1 MSEQV
6 KQESQTLQNNS
17 RLVLKLLLGAVG
29 MFGFG
34 FALVPLYDVFC
45 DITGLNGKTGGRYS
59 YEAVEVEVDEER
71 LVTVQFRAMNNAN
84 MSWQFEPVESQV
96 QVHPGEL
103 TEVMFYARN
112 PSSST
117 IVGQAVPSVS
127 PFRAADYLH
136 KTECFCF
143 SQQTLMAGEDI
154 NMPLLFFIDQDIPED
169 VTKLTLSYTLFDVTA
184 NFQQAASL

>member
-1 MSEQV
+1 MSV
-6 KQESQTLQNNS
+6 IKHKQTDQQPQNG
-17 RLVLKLLLGAVG
+17 RLALKLLLGAVG

-45 DITGLNGKTGGRYS
+45 DITGLNGKTGGRYA
-59 YEAVEVEVDEER
+59 YEAAEVVVDEEHV
-71 LVTVQFRAMNNAN
+71 VTVQFRAMNNAG
-84 MSWQFEPVESQV
+84 MSWQFEPVVSQV
-96 QVHPGEL
+96 EVHPGEL

-112 PSSST
+112 PSDNA

-143 SQQTLMAGEDI
+143 SQQTLAGGEDI
-154 NMPLLFFIDQDIPED
+154 NMPLLFFIDQDIPKE

-184 NFQQAASL
+184 NFQQAAGL

>member
-1 MSEQV
+1 MSEAQD
-6 KQESQTLQNNS
+6 KQATQKPQNN
-17 RLVLKLLLGAVG
+17 RLALRLLLGAVG

-45 DITGLNGKTGGRYS
+45 DITGLNGKTGGRYN
-59 YEAVEVEVDEER
+59 YEAVDVVVNEER

-84 MSWQFEPVESQV
+84 MSWQFEPMVSQV

-103 TEVMFYARN
+103 TEVMFYAHN
-112 PSSST
+112 PASIT
-117 IVGQAVPSVS
+117 MVGQAVPSVS
-127 PFRAADYLH
+127 PFKAADYLH

-143 SQQTLMAGEDI
+143 SQQTLTAGEGI
-154 NMPLLFFIDQDIPED
+154 NMPLMFFIDQDIPED

-184 NFQQAASL
+184 NFPQATSL